1 MSDPAFVYVIYIR
14 TTPQKLWDA
23 LMDPDLRPKFWFGRR
38 SESDWKTGSR
48 HVLHAPDGSI
58 DFQGEVL
65 ESDPPRLLRYTFE
78 TASPTTTVTYLLE
91 PVEGSVRLTV
101 THDGFPD
108 NSEQRK
114 GVSNGWPS
122 ILSALKSLLE
132 TGEPTPQVRG

>member
-14 TTPQKLWDA
+14 TTPEALWHA
-23 LMDPDLRPKFWFGRR
+23 LTDPDLREKYWFGRR
-38 SESDWKTGSR
+38 SHSDWKTGSR
-48 HVLHAPDGSI
+48 HELRAPDGSL

-65 ESDPPRLLRYTFE
+65 ESDPPRRLRYSFE
-78 TASPTTTVTYLLE
+78 TASPTTTVTYELE

-101 THDGFPD
+101 IHDGFPD

-114 GVSNGWPS
+114 GVSKGWPS

-132 TGEPTPQVRG
+132 TGEATPQVSG